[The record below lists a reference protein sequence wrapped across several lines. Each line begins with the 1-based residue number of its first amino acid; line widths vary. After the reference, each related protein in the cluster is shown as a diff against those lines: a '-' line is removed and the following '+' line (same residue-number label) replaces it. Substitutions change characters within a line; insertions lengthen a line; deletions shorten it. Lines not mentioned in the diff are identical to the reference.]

1 MGIPNLDNQQT
12 ELFWGSGTPA
22 CCVQLLLAWPM
33 CHFCKLCEG
42 RGNDQ
47 RSSCCGEVGRASAG
61 LERELGG
68 FGVLMKTSYW
78 GLALRAVYAS
88 SE

>member
-1 MGIPNLDNQQT
+1 MFSYCLLGP
-12 ELFWGSGTPA
+12 
-22 CCVQLLLAWPM
+22 CVISASSA
-33 CHFCKLCEG
+33 KDEE
-42 RGNDQ
+42 NDQ
-47 RSSCCGEVGRASAG
+47 RSSCCGEAGRASAG